1 MQFATT
7 DQLLVDDSYQRSI
20 EGGESQ
26 RLIVKIAENWDWRL
40 CLPLIVSRRQGSLY
54 VIDGQHRYEAAK
66 LRGDI
71 RDLPIVLFDF
81 DDPKAEAELFVQA
94 NRSRRSMGGLDDHHA
109 AVVAGYSKASAIT
122 NVAGNADLPVGRMQA
137 WPVWT
142 AGEVG
147 ILKSQRR

>member
-1 MQFATT
+1 MLRRPPRSTRTDTLFPYTT
-7 DQLLVDDSYQRSI
+7 LFRS
-20 EGGESQ
+20 
-26 RLIVKIAENWDWRL
+26 
-40 CLPLIVSRRQGSLY
+40 CLPLIVSRRQGALY

-109 AVVAGYSKASAIT
+109 AVVAGDSKALAIN
-122 NVAGNADLPVGRMQA
+122 NVVGNAGLTVGRIQA
-137 WPVWT
+137 WQYWKQIGRAHV
-142 AGEVG
+142 
-147 ILKSQRR
+147 